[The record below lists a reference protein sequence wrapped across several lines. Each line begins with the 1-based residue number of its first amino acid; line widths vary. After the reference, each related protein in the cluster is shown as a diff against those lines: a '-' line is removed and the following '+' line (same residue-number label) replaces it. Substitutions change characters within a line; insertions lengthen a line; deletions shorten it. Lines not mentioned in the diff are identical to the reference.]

1 MSRVWAGLIT
11 VLALVVG
18 ASEAGATVLFSNT
31 ANGLSASAYFTIS
44 AGAGNT
50 QTLTILLT
58 NTDTA
63 TGSGAPT
70 DPATVL
76 TGLFFNLGTGTFTP
90 TSATLISGADATTF
104 NATRPASDPDVKAGS
119 IDQTAQCDVAS
130 CAGQT
135 NVGGEWSYAAGGANW
150 LNGTTQGI
158 ASSGYLSG
166 NTSAGNFN
174 GPNYDDPAALDGI
187 NFGVVPYG
195 WTDYSGNGGL
205 DKDPLIEGTVKFVL
219 SIPKGLTEAD
229 IKNVYF
235 TYGTAPGEGT
245 LVGTTSATPTTSGTP
260 TSGNVPEPAALSILG
275 VALAGFGY
283 RLRRKAS

>member
-1 MSRVWAGLIT
+1 MPLCCFRTQRTGCLHRPTSPFRRVQ
-11 VLALVVG
+11 
-18 ASEAGATVLFSNT
+18 
-31 ANGLSASAYFTIS
+31 
-44 AGAGNT
+44 GNT

-58 NTDTA
+58 NTDYRHRCRELQ
-63 TGSGAPT
+63 PT
-70 DPATVL
+70 QPTVL

-90 TSATLISGADATTF
+90 ISATLISGADATTF
-104 NATRPASDPDVKAGS
+104 NATRPAADPDVKAGS

-135 NVGGEWSYAAGGANW
+135 NVGGECSYASGGANW

-174 GPNYDDPAALDGI
+174 GPNYDDPLALDGI

-205 DKDPLIEGTVKFVL
+205 DTDPLIEGTVKFV
-219 SIPKGLTEAD
+219 SQHPEGAD
-229 IKNVYF
+229 RGGYQERLLHLWH
-235 TYGTAPGEGT
+235 GAWRRH
-245 LVGTTSATPTTSGTP
+245 
-260 TSGNVPEPAALSILG
+260 
-275 VALAGFGY
+275 AGWNHERHSDY
-283 RLRRKAS
+283 LWHAHVRKRP